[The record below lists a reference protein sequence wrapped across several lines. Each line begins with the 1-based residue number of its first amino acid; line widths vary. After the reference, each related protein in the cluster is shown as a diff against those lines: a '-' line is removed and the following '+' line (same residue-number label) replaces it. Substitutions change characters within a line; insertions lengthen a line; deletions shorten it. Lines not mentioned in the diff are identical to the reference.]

1 LRKGEQIKSVQKSEL
16 KNLEQEMKEIIIG
29 NRIEKLELK

>member
-1 LRKGEQIKSVQKSEL
+1 MGEQIKSVQKEDF
-16 KNLEQEMKEIIIG
+16 KTLEQEMKEITIG

>member
-1 LRKGEQIKSVQKSEL
+1 LRKGEQIKSVQKVDF
-16 KNLEQEMKEIIIG
+16 KTLEQEMKDIIIG